1 MPRPSTRRVSLFS
14 FEVDP
19 TIQPRAFI
27 NRDAVKRYAMI
38 YRLNKR
44 ELPPIKLG
52 TLPDGRTILIDG
64 FHRVAAAKEAG
75 VRALPAE
82 FISTTAEVAPWLAF
96 AANIRNGVPIPRSRK
111 RVAFRRFV
119 EARQNRHPDG
129 SVMSSREVV
138 SALPVCSHT
147 TVLRWFK
154 ADFPDVFAEMVGRDP
169 EEDIPDED
177 LEVDPMLDHAMGNM
191 LWAENQLVSTIT
203 RSLEHVTP
211 DELADSLRR
220 AVKQFE
226 VALGR
231 PLMTAEETLRLASG
245 YTDDDEEPDF

>member
-1 MPRPSTRRVSLFS
+1 MPRPSTRRVSLWS

-27 NRDAVKRYAMI
+27 NRDAVKRYAMV
-38 YRLNKR
+38 YRVNKR

-52 TLPDGRTILIDG
+52 MLPDGRTILIDG
-64 FHRVAAAKEAG
+64 FHRVTAAKEAG
-75 VRALPAE
+75 LRALPAE
-82 FISTTAEVAPWLAF
+82 FVSTTAEVAPWLAF

-154 ADFPDVFAEMVGRDP
+154 ADFPNVFAEMVGRDP
-169 EEDIPDED
+169 EEDIPDE
-177 LEVDPMLDHAMGNM
+177 EPEGDPMHDDAMGNM
-191 LWAENQLVSTIT
+191 LWAESQLVSTIT

-211 DELADSLRR
+211 DELADSLRG
-220 AVKQFE
+220 AIKKFE
-226 VALGR
+226 EALGR
-231 PLMTAEETLRLASG
+231 PLLTAEEVMLSALGHA
-245 YTDDDEEPDF
+245 DEDEPDF